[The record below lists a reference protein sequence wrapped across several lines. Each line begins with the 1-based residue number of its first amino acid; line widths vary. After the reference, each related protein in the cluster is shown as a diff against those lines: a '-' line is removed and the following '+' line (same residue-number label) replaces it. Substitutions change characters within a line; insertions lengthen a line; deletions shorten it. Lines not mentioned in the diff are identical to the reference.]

1 MKIPATEVNGKV
13 KRYQLGT
20 TLMEPN
26 ISKVLQSKV
35 NTRNAMRCFLGA
47 EPAMVSVIIQPNQE
61 ETTETR

>member
-1 MKIPATEVNGKV
+1 MEVNGKV

-26 ISKVLQSKV
+26 ISKVLQSIV
-35 NTRNAMRCFLGA
+35 STRKAMRCFFGA
-47 EPAMVSVIIQPNQE
+47 VPAMVRVIMHPNQE